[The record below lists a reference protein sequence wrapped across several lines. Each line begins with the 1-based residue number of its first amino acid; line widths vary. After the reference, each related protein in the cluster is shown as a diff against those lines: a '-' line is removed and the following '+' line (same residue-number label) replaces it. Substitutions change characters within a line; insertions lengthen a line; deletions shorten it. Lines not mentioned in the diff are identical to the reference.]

1 MAMHDPQGAP
11 VGMVT
16 VAEGETGQGLIE
28 MVISLVIL
36 SIAITAL
43 LAVMTAGALSL
54 QHASAEGTAGTLADK
69 QLEVYRTIA
78 YSNIGLCTTA
88 VTCIPSSGTDPYNSA
103 HTSDAQIPSS
113 SGEVTAATHCVTP
126 LPVECLPVQSVTGP
140 DHHPYRVDT
149 YVTNSTPTSGATT
162 GRVVKQVTV
171 IVRDRSKTTLPIMA
185 RNFSTFDS
193 SSNATG

>member
-1 MAMHDPQGAP
+1 
-11 VGMVT
+11 
-16 VAEGETGQGLIE
+16 

-36 SIAITAL
+36 SVAITAL

-69 QLEVYRTIA
+69 QLEVYRTIGYA
-78 YSNIGLCTTA
+78 NIGICTTSG
-88 VTCIPSSGTDPYNSA
+88 TCIPSSSTDAYNTA
-103 HTSDAQIPSS
+103 HTSDANIPVAT
-113 SGEVTAATHCVTP
+113 GQVTAVAHCVSP
-126 LPVECLPVQSVTGP
+126 LPVECLPVQTVTGP

-149 YVTNSTPTSGATT
+149 YVTSTTPTSGVTT
-162 GRVVKQVTV
+162 GRAVKQVTV
-171 IVRDRSKTTLPIMA
+171 IVRDGSNSALPIMA